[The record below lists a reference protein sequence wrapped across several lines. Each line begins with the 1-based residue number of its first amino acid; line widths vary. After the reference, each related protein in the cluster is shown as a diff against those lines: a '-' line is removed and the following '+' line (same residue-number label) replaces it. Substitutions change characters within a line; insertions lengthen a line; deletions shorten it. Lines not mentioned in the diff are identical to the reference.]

1 MMIGHYTWP
10 RDLPDAI
17 IFSATV
23 FLSGTELFV
32 DPPSIPEICRNIDA
46 HRVEEYTM
54 TKGKT
59 RSFLVYY
66 PSLSLSFQ
74 CNPHV
79 SGLFL

>member
-10 RDLPDAI
+10 RNLPDAI

-23 FLSGTELFV
+23 FLSGTKLFV

-54 TKGKT
+54 TKWKDPLFS
-59 RSFLVYY
+59 RL
-66 PSLSLSFQ
+66 LS
-74 CNPHV
+74 
-79 SGLFL
+79 